1 MNGDAPMI
9 RKTVYTKEPRWGVM
23 ESLRLVL
30 LFHEGV
36 PWTPGR
42 RAEWLEI
49 AGTEEA
55 TTKTLCDHIR
65 AALALGSRCPEK
77 EGADTCAGERL
88 HGLKAGHTLT
98 AADVRDIQTIL
109 GELNDEMAEAT
120 DAFYRIRMETIREI
134 GGQELV
140 EAIEAKDKALRD
152 KLVANAMAMFE
163 QKRKEHEG

>member
-1 MNGDAPMI
+1 MI

-30 LFHEGV
+30 LYHEGV

-49 AGTEEA
+49 AGTEEIHSKA
-55 TTKTLCDHIR
+55 LCDHVR
-65 AALALGSRCPEK
+65 ASVAMGARCPEK
-77 EGADTCAGERL
+77 EGADNCAGQRL
-88 HGLKAGHTLT
+88 YGLRAGHTLT
-98 AADVRDIQTIL
+98 ADDERDIQTIL
-109 GELNDEMAEAT
+109 GELNDEMTQAT

-152 KLVANAMAMFE
+152 RLVANAMALLE
-163 QKRKEHEG
+163 KRRTQDGNAR

>member
-1 MNGDAPMI
+1 MI
-9 RKTVYTKEPRWGVM
+9 RKTTYTKEPRWGVM

-55 TTKTLCDHIR
+55 TTKTLCDHVR
-65 AALALGSRCPEK
+65 AALAIGSRRPEK

-88 HGLKAGHTLT
+88 HGLKAGHTLS
-98 AADVRDIQTIL
+98 ADDERDIQTIL
-109 GELNDEMAEAT
+109 GELHDEMTQAT

-152 KLVANAMAMFE
+152 KLIANAMTLLE
-163 QKRKEHEG
+163 KRRMEDGNAR

>member
-1 MNGDAPMI
+1 MI
-9 RKTVYTKEPRWGVM
+9 RKTVYTKEPRYGVM

-55 TTKTLCDHIR
+55 TTKTLCDHVR
-65 AALALGSRCPEK
+65 AALAMGSRCPEK
-77 EGADTCAGERL
+77 ESEDGAFFRL
-88 HGLKAGHTLT
+88 YGLQAGHVLT
-98 AADVRDIQTIL
+98 DDDIRDVQTVL
-109 GELNDEMAEAT
+109 GEYNDEIDETT

-152 KLVANAMAMFE
+152 KLVAIAMALIE
-163 QKRKEHEG
+163 QKRKEYGG